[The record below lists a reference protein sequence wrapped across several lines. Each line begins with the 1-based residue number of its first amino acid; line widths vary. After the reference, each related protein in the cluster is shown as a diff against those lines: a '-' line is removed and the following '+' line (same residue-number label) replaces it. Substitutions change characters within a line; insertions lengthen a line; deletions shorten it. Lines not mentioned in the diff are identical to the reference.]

1 MRGWP
6 PVPRRDQLWA
16 LAVSALLLGVTVW
29 PAFRDPTAD
38 SFPHSTYPMFS
49 YERADTLSVVTQ
61 VLAVLEDG
69 RRVPLGP
76 LLSTGNTEVLQS
88 QATIVRAV
96 RLGAETSERLCSEIA
111 ARVGRSAQT
120 RDIVR
125 IELATSRFRTLE
137 YFSGDRSPVGRM
149 VHHACEVPP

>member
-1 MRGWP
+1 
-6 PVPRRDQLWA
+6 
-16 LAVSALLLGVTVW
+16 
-29 PAFRDPTAD
+29 
-38 SFPHSTYPMFS
+38 MFS

-76 LLSTGNTEVLQS
+76 LLSTGSTEVLQS

-96 RLGAETSERLCSEIA
+96 RNGAETSGRLCSEIA
-111 ARVGRSAQT
+111 ARVGRSAQK

>member
-1 MRGWP
+1 
-6 PVPRRDQLWA
+6 
-16 LAVSALLLGVTVW
+16 
-29 PAFRDPTAD
+29 
-38 SFPHSTYPMFS
+38 MFS

-96 RLGAETSERLCSEIA
+96 RLGAATSERLCSEIA

-125 IELATSRFRTLE
+125 IEFATSRFRTLE